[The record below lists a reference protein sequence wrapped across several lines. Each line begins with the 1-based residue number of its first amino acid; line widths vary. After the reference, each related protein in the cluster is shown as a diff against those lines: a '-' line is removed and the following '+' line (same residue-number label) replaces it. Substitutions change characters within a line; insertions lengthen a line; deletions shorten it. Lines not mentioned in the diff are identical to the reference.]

1 MGLVSAETF
10 SPEGIPLIEFEE
22 CLNERKWWCFL
33 LSSIFTFIL
42 GLLSVVVVRLAQ
54 NFLCQQVKYSELI
67 NRGSSYARSFKLICG
82 ASCLAGQRMA
92 ANNGKWPVKLLCQL

>member
-1 MGLVSAETF
+1 MGLVSGETF
-10 SPEGIPLIEFEE
+10 SQEGISLIEFEE

-54 NFLCQQVKYSELI
+54 NFLCQKPGEDQNS
-67 NRGSSYARSFKLICG
+67 
-82 ASCLAGQRMA
+82 
-92 ANNGKWPVKLLCQL
+92 

>member
-54 NFLCQQVKYSELI
+54 NFLCQQVKNSKLI
-67 NRGSSYARSFKLICG
+67 NHGCSYASSLKLVCET
-82 ASCLAGQRMA
+82 C
-92 ANNGKWPVKLLCQL
+92 C